1 MTIDLIVLQSRSNH
15 FIIKIVIVIAVVIA
29 LIYYYC
35 YCCYSTVVA
44 PMVIRSPSIYHQA
57 YNFYFHP

>member
-1 MTIDLIVLQSRSNH
+1 MTNDLIVLQSRSNH
-15 FIIKIVIVIAVVIA
+15 FIIKIVIDVVVIA
-29 LIYYYC
+29 LIYCYC

-44 PMVIRSPSIYHQA
+44 TMVIRSPSKYRQA